1 MAKDYCEKTLVA
13 VVFLFL
19 LTAVGAAY
27 GGEKLYNGIVLSDE
41 WPPKIDKL
49 TSEPRPVPY
58 LDSPPAVIGI
68 DVGRQLFVD
77 DFLIEQTN
85 LQRVFHTAQVYS
97 GNPVLKADREWEI
110 FDGVSHA
117 IVFSDGVWYDPA
129 DKLFKMWYMTAHNK
143 ATGYAV
149 SRDGIAWEKP
159 ELDIYPGT
167 NLIFKVEYNDSTYRD
182 SCIVWLDHNEKDP
195 QKRFKITLSQ
205 SKYDDRMTFRYS
217 ADGIHWGQVAK
228 ISGDAGDRST
238 FFYNPFRRV
247 WVYSIRSNIK
257 TAKTRRSRM
266 RRYYEDPQF
275 ASSVDWKDEDPV
287 LWMRAD
293 KLEPFR
299 PGVDVERQLYNL
311 DGMAY
316 ESLMVGFFAIWQGP
330 GNSACKRQGI
340 AKRNEIL
347 LGFSRDGFHWHR
359 PDRRAFIGVN
369 YVPGAWNRGN
379 VQSAGGGFLVVG
391 DRLYFYFS
399 GRAKYHVNQGATAS
413 TGLAFLRRDGFAS
426 MDAGNSKGVLTT
438 RPVRFSGKYLFVNAD
453 VYRGQLRVEV
463 LDKDGKVVTPFTRE
477 NCIAVQKDST
487 IAQVKWKDGGGLS
500 KLAGEVV
507 KFRFFVKR
515 GQLYSFW
522 VSPDKSGASYGY
534 VGAGGPG
541 FSEPRDTVGS
551 AAYK

>member
-1 MAKDYCEKTLVA
+1 MAKSYCEKALVV

-19 LTAVGAAY
+19 LICSGVSA
-27 GGEKLYNGIVLSDE
+27 GGEKLYNGIVLPDE
-41 WPPKIDKL
+41 WPPKVDKL
-49 TSEPRPVPY
+49 TTEPRPVPY

-97 GNPVLKADREWEI
+97 GNPVLKAEKEWEMLG
-110 FDGVSHA
+110 DVPHA
-117 IVFSDGVWYDPA
+117 VVFSDGVWYDPT
-129 DKLFKMWYMTAHNK
+129 DKLFKMWYMGSHFKSTC
-143 ATGYAV
+143 YAI

-167 NLIFKVEYNDSTYRD
+167 NIIFKTEHRD
-182 SCIVWLDHNEKDP
+182 AAVVWLDHNEKDP
-195 QKRFKITLSQ
+195 QKRFKMSLTQ
-205 SKYDDRMTFRYS
+205 KEHGDKMVFRYS
-217 ADGIHWGQVAK
+217 ADGIHWSDIVGF
-228 ISGDAGDRST
+228 SGEVDDRSS
-238 FFYNPFRRV
+238 FFYNPFRQV
-247 WVYSIRSNIK
+247 WVYSIK
-257 TAKTRRSRM
+257 AKMKVGEKRVRM
-266 RRYYEDPQF
+266 RCYHEGKDFLSAANWKEDE
-275 ASSVDWKDEDPV
+275 AV
-287 LWMRAD
+287 LWAAAD

-299 PGVDVERQLYNL
+299 PGLDVQRQLYNL
-311 DGMAY
+311 DAAAY
-316 ESLMVGFFAIWQGP
+316 ESLMVGLFVIWQGP
-330 GNSACKRQGI
+330 ANSVCTAQGI
-340 AKRNEIL
+340 QKRNEVL

-391 DRLYFYFS
+391 DKLYFYFS
-399 GRAKYHVNQGATAS
+399 GRANCPNNRDACGS

-426 MDAGNSKGVLTT
+426 MDAGNSKGALTT
-438 RPVRFSGKYLFVNAD
+438 RLLQFSGKYLFVNAD
-453 VYRGQLRVEV
+453 IDSGQLRVEV
-463 LDKDGKVVTPFTRE
+463 LDKDGKVVAPFTRE
-477 NCIAVQKDST
+477 NCIPVKEDST

-500 KLAGEVV
+500 KLAGKTV

-541 FSEPRDTVGS
+541 FSGPRDTVGS